1 MRKFINKI
9 IDGIQRKRAI
19 KNHRKMWHWLAE
31 NPGESKLHY
40 LLKYG
45 GPLLNSCYL
54 CHYANR
60 AAIRAGWDFADDRHM
75 CVYCPL
81 DWGGKACNCADSLY
95 RQWHQEN
102 YSFVP
107 NEKQISELA
116 LQIAELPEKVEK

>member
-9 IDGIQRKRAI
+9 IDRIQRKRAI

-31 NPGESKLHY
+31 NPRKGKLDY

-54 CHYANR
+54 CEYAYR
-60 AAIRAGWDFADDRHM
+60 AAIRDGWSSISEFYR
-75 CVYCPL
+75 CEYCPL
-81 DWGGKACNCADSLY
+81 DWDGEGCTDEGALFERWDIENHKIYPDEQLKA
-95 RQWHQEN
+95 
-102 YSFVP
+102 
-107 NEKQISELA
+107 ELA